1 MQTENFH
8 LKIFQTVWKNIL
20 VEMRKVSECPVFR
33 FLNLNKLRIV
43 HAPTIVIRTVHG
55 DQKPES
61 FENFQKLTYRRIWD
75 REIVGEE
82 SSDEDESYLNE
93 KQLKFKR
100 RQMSKFVDYAFYI
113 SLKNGGFYCVQL
125 H

>member
-93 KQLKFKR
+93 KQLADILNKYPE
-100 RQMSKFVDYAFYI
+100 YALLYELATI
-113 SLKNGGFYCVQL
+113 NPADGN
-125 H
+125 